1 MHIKNLERAIQM
13 QKVSITED
21 VRQCHILIL
30 HFEENIDLFM
40 IDALEFYTLYTGLK
54 ETLAELQQ
62 NISEKLV
69 IASSNM
75 SRAVLK
81 QEASE
86 QKSQMAIYEQLIES
100 IKLDHNATLRDIFNI
115 YKVRKQKQ

>member
-1 MHIKNLERAIQM
+1 MALVAPNKHKTMHIKNLESAIQM

-30 HFEENIDLFM
+30 QFESNHQKDDNDLFM

-62 NISEKLV
+62 NIS
-69 IASSNM
+69 
-75 SRAVLK
+75 
-81 QEASE
+81 
-86 QKSQMAIYEQLIES
+86 
-100 IKLDHNATLRDIFNI
+100 
-115 YKVRKQKQ
+115 